1 MPISRLKINQLRN
14 LQSIDLEFSPKLN
27 LLFGPNG
34 AGKTS
39 LLEAISVL
47 AHGRS
52 FRTVN
57 YRQLVQHECD
67 DFAIFAEVD
76 DAKGITSRIGVHRPM
91 RGQSVFKVDGS
102 PIYSSATLAALL
114 PLQVINAKSFDLL
127 EGPAKVRRRMFDWL
141 VFHVKHS
148 FSDLWRD
155 YTRAVK
161 QRNTLLRRDKITRSE
176 LHPWDIE
183 LNRLAVAIDA
193 LRAECFEQFTPA
205 VAELLAEAGLP
216 DDIDIQFHY
225 ERGWSEEFGTLSQA
239 LDTAFERD
247 KKYKYTTVGAHK
259 SELKVAVGKQLA
271 SDILSRGQQKS
282 VVAACNIAE
291 LKLFETMTARHSVLV
306 IDDLPAE
313 LDDERIACLGR
324 WLQGLNTQVF
334 VTGIHQ
340 QDMLKLKALIGTDD
354 SCRMFHVKHGTI
366 EQTNP

>member
-14 LQSIDLEFSPKLN
+14 LHSVDLEFSPKLN
-27 LLFGPNG
+27 LFYGANG

-57 YRQLVQHECD
+57 YRQLVQHERD

-76 DAKGITSRIGVHRPM
+76 DAKGISSRIGVHRPM
-91 RGQSVFKVDGS
+91 RGQSVFKIDGS
-102 PIYSSATLAALL
+102 PVYSSAMLAALI

-127 EGPAKVRRRMFDWL
+127 EGPAKTRRRMFDWL
-141 VFHVKHS
+141 VFHVKHT
-148 FSDLWRD
+148 FGDLWRD

-161 QRNTLLRRDKITRSE
+161 QRNTLLRRDKIARSE
-176 LHPWDIE
+176 LQPWDME
-183 LNRLAVAIDA
+183 LNRLAIAIDA
-193 LRAECFEQFTPA
+193 LRAECFELFTPE
-205 VAELLAEAGLP
+205 VGKLLAQAGLP
-216 DDIDIQFHY
+216 DDIDIRFHY
-225 ERGWSEEFGTLSQA
+225 ERGWGESGTLTQA
-239 LDTAFERD
+239 LDAAFERD
-247 KKYKYTTVGAHK
+247 KKYKYTTLGAHK
-259 SELKVAVGKQLA
+259 SELRVTAGKQLA

-291 LKLFETMTARHSVLV
+291 LKLFEAMTGRHSVLV

-313 LDDERIACLGR
+313 LDDERITCLGR
-324 WLQGLNTQVF
+324 WLQTLNTQVF

-354 SCRMFHVKHGTI
+354 SCPVFHVKHGTI